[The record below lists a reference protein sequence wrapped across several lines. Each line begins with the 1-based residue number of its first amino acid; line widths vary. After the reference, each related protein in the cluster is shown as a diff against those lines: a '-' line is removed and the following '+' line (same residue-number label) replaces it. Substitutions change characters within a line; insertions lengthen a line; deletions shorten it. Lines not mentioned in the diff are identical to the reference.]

1 MFSSKALSKNRSD
14 QTGLSQTGLAR
25 PLGLALLA
33 CGLAASPAGAQSVEE
48 FYKGRKIDVVIGFT
62 VGGGYDAYARL
73 LARHMGEHIP
83 GKPAII
89 PRNMTGAGSRIAAA
103 FIHGV
108 APKDGTAI
116 GIADQ
121 SIPLEQ
127 ALGDA
132 GVKFDSRELNWIGNP
147 NADNNVLT
155 TWHTSPVKTLDD
167 ARKIEVTMG
176 ATGFNT
182 SSQYPT
188 VLNATAGTKFKVI
201 FGYPGGNEIN
211 LAMERGEVGGR
222 GSNAWAS
229 YKSTRP
235 DWIKD
240 NKINILVQI
249 GLRKAPDLPNVPLLM
264 ETATNDVDRAALR
277 LLSAPTTIGRPFFA
291 PPNVPADRVK
301 ALRAAFDAMIKDK
314 AFLDEAQKLNLD
326 IDPVSGEELQKI
338 VADIIDAP
346 ASVKKRL
353 ADILSLVEREKK

>member
-1 MFSSKALSKNRSD
+1 MTTRFATTRIAALSA
-14 QTGLSQTGLAR
+14 TLAS
-25 PLGLALLA
+25 ALLA
-33 CGLAASPAGAQSVEE
+33 SVAAAQAQSVED
-48 FYKGRKIDVVIGFT
+48 FYKGKKVDIVIGFT

-73 LARHMGEHIP
+73 VARHMGEHIP
-83 GKPAII
+83 GKPTMV

-108 APKDGTAI
+108 APKDGTAM

-132 GVKFDSRELNWIGNP
+132 GVKFDSREFNWIGNP
-147 NADNNVLT
+147 NADNNVLS
-155 TWHTSPVKTLDD
+155 TWHTSPVKTIED
-167 ARKIEVTMG
+167 AKKIEATMG
-176 ATGFNT
+176 ATGYNT

-188 VLNATAGTKFKVI
+188 VLNAIAGTKFKVI
-201 FGYPGGNEIN
+201 LGYPGGNEIN
-211 LAMERGEVGGR
+211 MAMERGEVAGR

-235 DWIKD
+235 DWIKE

-264 ETATNDVDRAALR
+264 DVASNDLDRAAMR

-301 ALRAAFDAMIKDK
+301 ALRAAFASMIKDK
-314 AFLDEAQKLNLD
+314 AFLEEARKLNLD
-326 IDPVSGEELQKI
+326 IDFVPGEELQKI

-346 ASVKKRL
+346 ADVKKRL
-353 ADILSLVEREKK
+353 ADVLSLVEREKK

>member
-1 MFSSKALSKNRSD
+1 MHSTSA
-14 QTGLSQTGLAR
+14 AR
-25 PLGLALLA
+25 RLLLVA
-33 CGLAASPAGAQSVEE
+33 GFATAASLAAPTGASAQSVEE
-48 FYKGRKIDVVIGFT
+48 FYKGRKIDIVIGFT

-73 LARHMGEHIP
+73 VARHMGDHLP
-83 GKPAII
+83 GKPAIV
-89 PRNMTGAGSRIAAA
+89 PRNMAGAGSRTAAA

-108 APKDGTAI
+108 APKDGTAV

-132 GVKFDSRELNWIGNP
+132 GVKFDSREFAWIGNP

-155 TWHTSPVKTLDD
+155 TWHTSPVKTIED
-167 ARKIEVTMG
+167 AKKIEATVG
-176 ATGFNT
+176 ATGYNT

-188 VLNATAGTKFKVI
+188 VLNAIVGTKFRVI
-201 FGYPGGNEIN
+201 MGYPGGNEIN
-211 LAMERGEVGGR
+211 LAMERGEVAGR

-235 DWIKD
+235 DWIAEK
-240 NKINILVQI
+240 KINILVQI
-249 GLRKAPDLPNVPLLM
+249 GLRKAPDLPHVPLLM
-264 ETATNDVDRAALR
+264 EIAPNDLDRAALR

-291 PPNVPADRVK
+291 PPGVPAERIK
-301 ALRAAFDAMIKDK
+301 ALRAAFDAMVKDP
-314 AFLDEAQKLNLD
+314 AFLEEAKKLNLD

-346 ASVKKRL
+346 AAVKKRL
-353 ADILSLVEREKK
+353 AEVLALVEREKK

>member
-1 MFSSKALSKNRSD
+1 MTTRFATTRIAALSA
-14 QTGLSQTGLAR
+14 TLAS
-25 PLGLALLA
+25 ALLA
-33 CGLAASPAGAQSVEE
+33 SVAGAQAQSVED
-48 FYKGRKIDVVIGFT
+48 FYKGKKVDIVIGFT

-73 LARHMGEHIP
+73 VARHMGEHIP
-83 GKPAII
+83 GKPTMV

-108 APKDGTAI
+108 APKDGTAM

-132 GVKFDSRELNWIGNP
+132 GVKFDSREFNWIGNP
-147 NADNNVLT
+147 NADNNVLS
-155 TWHTSPVKTLDD
+155 TWHTSPVKTIED
-167 ARKIEVTMG
+167 AKKIEATMG
-176 ATGFNT
+176 ATGYNT

-188 VLNATAGTKFKVI
+188 VLNAIAGTKFKVI
-201 FGYPGGNEIN
+201 LGYPGGNEIN
-211 LAMERGEVGGR
+211 MAMERGEVAGR

-235 DWIKD
+235 DWIKE

-264 ETATNDVDRAALR
+264 DVASNDLDRAAMR
-277 LLSAPTTIGRPFFA
+277 LLSSPTTIGRPFFA

-301 ALRAAFDAMIKDK
+301 ALRAAFASMIKDK
-314 AFLDEAQKLNLD
+314 AFLEEARKLNLD
-326 IDPVSGEELQKI
+326 IDFVPGEELQKI

-346 ASVKKRL
+346 ADVKKRL
-353 ADILSLVEREKK
+353 ADVLSLVERDKK

>member
-1 MFSSKALSKNRSD
+1 MSALA
-14 QTGLSQTGLAR
+14 G
-25 PLGLALLA
+25 
-33 CGLAASPAGAQSVEE
+33 CMAAGSAAYAQSVED
-48 FYKGRKIDVVIGFT
+48 FYKGRKIDIVIGFT

-73 LARHMGEHIP
+73 LGRHMGEHIP
-83 GKPAII
+83 GKPALV

-103 FIHGV
+103 FIHGI
-108 APKDGTAI
+108 APKDGTAM

-132 GVKFDSRELNWIGNP
+132 GVKFDTRELNWIGNP
-147 NADNNVLT
+147 NADNNVLA
-155 TWHTSPVKTLDD
+155 TWHTSPVKTIED
-167 ARKIEVTMG
+167 AKKIEVTMG

-188 VLNATAGTKFKVI
+188 VLNAMAGTKFRLI

-211 LAMERGEVGGR
+211 LAMERGEVAGR

-240 NKINILVQI
+240 NRINILVQI
-249 GLRKAPDLPNVPLLM
+249 GLRKAPDLQNVPLLM
-264 ETATNDVDRAALR
+264 DTASNDLDRAALR

-291 PPNVPADRVK
+291 PPSVPADRVK
-301 ALRAAFDAMIKDK
+301 ALRAAFDATMKDVN
-314 AFLDEAQKLNLD
+314 FLADAKKLNLD
-326 IDPVSGEELQKI
+326 IDPVSGDELQKI
-338 VADIIDAP
+338 VSDIINSP
-346 ASVKKRL
+346 ADVKKRL
-353 ADILSLVEREKK
+353 ADVLALVEREKK

>member
-1 MFSSKALSKNRSD
+1 MTTRFAMPRGAVTSATIAASFAS
-14 QTGLSQTGLAR
+14 
-25 PLGLALLA
+25 ALLA
-33 CGLAASPAGAQSVEE
+33 SVTAAQAQSVED
-48 FYKGRKIDVVIGFT
+48 FYKGKKVDIVIGFT

-73 LARHMGEHIP
+73 VARHMGEHIP
-83 GKPAII
+83 GKPTMV

-108 APKDGTAI
+108 APKDGTAM

-132 GVKFDSRELNWIGNP
+132 GVKFDSREFNWIGNP
-147 NADNNVLT
+147 NADNNVLS
-155 TWHTSPVKTLDD
+155 TWHTSPVKTIED
-167 ARKIEVTMG
+167 AKKIEATMG
-176 ATGFNT
+176 ATGYNT

-188 VLNATAGTKFKVI
+188 VLNAIAGTKFKVI
-201 FGYPGGNEIN
+201 LGYPGGNEIN
-211 LAMERGEVGGR
+211 MAMERGEVAGR

-235 DWIKD
+235 DWIRD

-264 ETATNDVDRAALR
+264 DVATNDLDRAAMR

-301 ALRAAFDAMIKDK
+301 ALRAAFASMIKDK
-314 AFLDEAQKLNLD
+314 AFLEEAQKLNLD
-326 IDPVSGEELQKI
+326 IDFVPGEELQKI

-346 ASVKKRL
+346 AEVKKRL
-353 ADILSLVEREKK
+353 ADVLSLVEREKK

>member
-1 MFSSKALSKNRSD
+1 MTARFARLRRSGHAAAL
-14 QTGLSQTGLAR
+14 A
-25 PLGLALLA
+25 PALLA
-33 CGLAASPAGAQSVEE
+33 FAAGAAAAQAQSVED
-48 FYKGRKIDVVIGFT
+48 FYKGKKVDIVIGFT

-73 LARHMGEHIP
+73 VARHMGEHIP
-83 GKPAII
+83 GKPAMV

-108 APKDGTAI
+108 APKDGTAM

-155 TWHTSPVKTLDD
+155 TWHTSPVKTIED
-167 ARKIEVTMG
+167 AKKIEVTMG

-188 VLNATAGTKFKVI
+188 VLNAMAGTKFRVI

-211 LAMERGEVGGR
+211 LAMERGEVAGR

-235 DWIKD
+235 DWIRDK
-240 NKINILVQI
+240 KINMLVQI
-249 GLRKAPDLPNVPLLM
+249 GLRKAADLPDVPLLM
-264 ETATNDVDRAALR
+264 DTASNDLDRAALR

-291 PPNVPADRVK
+291 PPNVPAERVK
-301 ALRAAFDAMIKDK
+301 ALRAAFNAMVKDK
-314 AFLDEAQKLNLD
+314 NFLEDAKKLNLD
-326 IDPVSGEELQKI
+326 IDPVSGDELQKI

-346 ASVKKRL
+346 ADVKKRL
-353 ADILSLVEREKK
+353 ADVLALVEREKK

>member
-1 MFSSKALSKNRSD
+1 MRQSIACSFRTAALMS
-14 QTGLSQTGLAR
+14 
-25 PLGLALLA
+25 ALTVCMTA
-33 CGLAASPAGAQSVEE
+33 GSAAFAQSVED
-48 FYKGRKIDVVIGFT
+48 FYKGRKVDIVIGFT

-73 LARHMGEHIP
+73 LGRHMGEHIP
-83 GKPAII
+83 GKPAMV

-103 FIHGV
+103 FIHGI
-108 APKDGTAI
+108 APKDGTAM

-132 GVKFDSRELNWIGNP
+132 GVKFDTRELNWIGNP
-147 NADNNVLT
+147 NADNNVLA
-155 TWHTSPVKTLDD
+155 TWHTSPVKTIED

-188 VLNATAGTKFKVI
+188 VLNAMAGTKFRLI

-240 NKINILVQI
+240 NRINILVQI
-249 GLRKAPDLPNVPLLM
+249 GLRKAPDLQNVPLLM
-264 ETATNDVDRAALR
+264 DTANNDLDRAALR

-301 ALRAAFDAMIKDK
+301 ALRAAFDATMKD
-314 AFLDEAQKLNLD
+314 ANFLADAKKLNLD

-338 VADIIDAP
+338 VSEIIDSP
-346 ASVKKRL
+346 ADVKKRL
-353 ADILSLVEREKK
+353 ADVLALVEREKK

>member
-1 MFSSKALSKNRSD
+1 MSM
-14 QTGLSQTGLAR
+14 GLASSR
-25 PLGLALLA
+25 RGA
-33 CGLAASPAGAQSVEE
+33 LAAALTFAFAASAGGATGASAQNVED
-48 FYKGRKIDVVIGFT
+48 FYKGKKIDIVIGFT

-73 LARHMGEHIP
+73 VARHMGDHIP
-83 GKPAII
+83 GKPTMV

-108 APKDGTAI
+108 APKDGTAM

-155 TWHTSPVKTLDD
+155 TWHTSPVKTIED

-176 ATGFNT
+176 ATGYNT

-188 VLNATAGTKFKVI
+188 VLNAIAGTKFKVI
-201 FGYPGGNEIN
+201 LGYPGGNEIN

-235 DWIKD
+235 DWIKE

-264 ETATNDVDRAALR
+264 DVATNDLDRAAMR

-301 ALRAAFDAMIKDK
+301 TLRAAFDAMVKDK
-314 AFLDEAQKLNLD
+314 AFLEEAQKLNLD

-338 VADIIDAP
+338 VSDIIDAP
-346 ASVKKRL
+346 ADVKKRL
-353 ADILSLVEREKK
+353 ADVLALVEREKK

>member
-1 MFSSKALSKNRSD
+1 
-14 QTGLSQTGLAR
+14 
-25 PLGLALLA
+25 
-33 CGLAASPAGAQSVEE
+33 
-48 FYKGRKIDVVIGFT
+48 
-62 VGGGYDAYARL
+62 
-73 LARHMGEHIP
+73 
-83 GKPAII
+83 
-89 PRNMTGAGSRIAAA
+89 MTGAGSRIAAA

-108 APKDGTAI
+108 APKDGTAM

-155 TWHTSPVKTLDD
+155 TWHTSPVKTIQD
-167 ARKIEVTMG
+167 AKKTEITVG
-176 ATGFNT
+176 ATGYNT

-188 VLNATAGTKFKVI
+188 VLNAIAGTKFKVI
-201 FGYPGGNEIN
+201 LGYPGGNEIN
-211 LAMERGEVGGR
+211 LAMERGEVAGR

-249 GLRKAPDLPNVPLLM
+249 GLRKAADLPNVPLLM
-264 ETATNDVDRAALR
+264 DVANNDLDRAAMR

-291 PPNVPADRVK
+291 PPNVPAERVK

-314 AFLDEAQKLNLD
+314 AFLEEAQKLNLD

-346 ASVKKRL
+346 ADVKKRL
-353 ADILSLVEREKK
+353 ADVLSLVEREKK

>member
-1 MFSSKALSKNRSD
+1 MFSSATLGRA
-14 QTGLSQTGLAR
+14 TLAR
-25 PLGLALLA
+25 TLIPGLLVSAF
-33 CGLAASPAGAQSVEE
+33 AASPVCAQSVED

-108 APKDGTAI
+108 APKDGTAM

-155 TWHTSPVKTLDD
+155 TWHTSPVKTIQD
-167 ARKIEVTMG
+167 AKKTEITVG
-176 ATGFNT
+176 ATGYNT

-188 VLNATAGTKFKVI
+188 VLNAIAGTKFKVI
-201 FGYPGGNEIN
+201 LGYPGGNEIN
-211 LAMERGEVGGR
+211 LAMERGEVAGR

-249 GLRKAPDLPNVPLLM
+249 GLRKAADLPNVPLLM
-264 ETATNDVDRAALR
+264 DVANNDLDRAAMR

-291 PPNVPADRVK
+291 PPNVPAERVK
-301 ALRAAFDAMIKDK
+301 ALRAAFDSMIKDK
-314 AFLDEAQKLNLD
+314 AFLEEAQKLNLD

-346 ASVKKRL
+346 ADVKKRL
-353 ADILSLVEREKK
+353 ADVLSLVEREKK

>member
-1 MFSSKALSKNRSD
+1 MSNGFPSSRRSLLTAALTSA
-14 QTGLSQTGLAR
+14 LAF
-25 PLGLALLA
+25 
-33 CGLAASPAGAQSVEE
+33 AAAGGGASAQGVED
-48 FYKGRKIDVVIGFT
+48 FYKGRKIDIVIGFT

-73 LARHMGEHIP
+73 VGRHMGEHIP
-83 GKPAII
+83 GKPTMV

-108 APKDGTAI
+108 APKDGTAL

-132 GVKFDSRELNWIGNP
+132 GVKFDSREFNWIGNP

-155 TWHTSPVKTLDD
+155 TWHTSPVKTIED

-176 ATGFNT
+176 ATGYNT

-188 VLNATAGTKFKVI
+188 VLNAMSGTKFKVI
-201 FGYPGGNEIN
+201 LGYPGGNEIN
-211 LAMERGEVGGR
+211 LAMERGEVAGR

-235 DWIKD
+235 DWIKE

-249 GLRKAPDLPNVPLLM
+249 GLRKASDLPNAPLLM
-264 ETATNDVDRAALR
+264 DVAGNDLDREAMR

-301 ALRAAFDAMIKDK
+301 ALRAAFDAMVKDK

-338 VADIIDAP
+338 VADIINAP
-346 ASVKKRL
+346 ADVKKRL
-353 ADILSLVEREKK
+353 ADVLSLVEREKK

>member
-1 MFSSKALSKNRSD
+1 MTTRFAMPRVAAISATIAASFGS
-14 QTGLSQTGLAR
+14 
-25 PLGLALLA
+25 ALLA
-33 CGLAASPAGAQSVEE
+33 SVAVAQAQSVEE
-48 FYKGRKIDVVIGFT
+48 FYKGKKVDIVIGFT

-73 LARHMGEHIP
+73 VARHMGEHIP
-83 GKPAII
+83 GKPTMV

-108 APKDGTAI
+108 APKDGTAM

-132 GVKFDSRELNWIGNP
+132 GVKFDSREFNWIGNP
-147 NADNNVLT
+147 NADNNVLS
-155 TWHTSPVKTLDD
+155 TWHTSPVKTIED
-167 ARKIEVTMG
+167 AKKIEANMG

-188 VLNATAGTKFKVI
+188 VLNTIAGTKFKVI

-211 LAMERGEVGGR
+211 LAMERGEVAGR

-235 DWIKD
+235 DWIKE

-264 ETATNDVDRAALR
+264 DVATNDLDRAAMR

-301 ALRAAFDAMIKDK
+301 ALRAAFASMIKDK
-314 AFLDEAQKLNLD
+314 AFLEEAQKLNLD
-326 IDPVSGEELQKI
+326 IDFVPGEELQKI

-346 ASVKKRL
+346 AEVKKRL
-353 ADILSLVEREKK
+353 ADLLSLVEREKK

>member
-1 MFSSKALSKNRSD
+1 MRQSIPCSFRTAALMSA
-14 QTGLSQTGLAR
+14 LA
-25 PLGLALLA
+25 G
-33 CGLAASPAGAQSVEE
+33 CMAAGSAAYAQSVED
-48 FYKGRKIDVVIGFT
+48 FYKGRKIDIVIGFT

-73 LARHMGEHIP
+73 LGRHMGEHIP
-83 GKPAII
+83 GKPALV

-103 FIHGV
+103 FIHGI
-108 APKDGTAI
+108 APKDGTAM

-132 GVKFDSRELNWIGNP
+132 GVKFDTRELNWIGNP
-147 NADNNVLT
+147 NADNNVLA
-155 TWHTSPVKTLDD
+155 TWHTSPVKTIED
-167 ARKIEVTMG
+167 AKKIEVTMG

-188 VLNATAGTKFKVI
+188 VLNAMAGTKFRLI

-211 LAMERGEVGGR
+211 LAMERGEVAGR

-240 NKINILVQI
+240 NRINILVQI
-249 GLRKAPDLPNVPLLM
+249 GLRKAPDLQNVPLLM
-264 ETATNDVDRAALR
+264 DTASNDLDRAALR

-301 ALRAAFDAMIKDK
+301 ALRAAFDATMKD
-314 AFLDEAQKLNLD
+314 ANFLADAKKLNLD
-326 IDPVSGEELQKI
+326 IDPVSGDELQKI
-338 VADIIDAP
+338 VSDIINSP
-346 ASVKKRL
+346 ADVKKRL
-353 ADILSLVEREKK
+353 ADVLALVEREKK

>member
-301 ALRAAFDAMIKDK
+301 ALRAAFDAMINDK

-346 ASVKKRL
+346 APVKKRL

>member
-1 MFSSKALSKNRSD
+1 MSNGFPSSRRS
-14 QTGLSQTGLAR
+14 
-25 PLGLALLA
+25 LLA
-33 CGLAASPAGAQSVEE
+33 AALTSALAFAAAGGGASAQGVED
-48 FYKGRKIDVVIGFT
+48 FYKGRKIDIVIGFT

-73 LARHMGEHIP
+73 VGRHMGEHIP
-83 GKPAII
+83 GKPTMV

-108 APKDGTAI
+108 APKDGTAL

-132 GVKFDSRELNWIGNP
+132 GVKFDSREFNWIGNP

-155 TWHTSPVKTLDD
+155 TWHTSPVKTIED

-176 ATGFNT
+176 ATGYNT

-188 VLNATAGTKFKVI
+188 VLNAMSGTKFKVI
-201 FGYPGGNEIN
+201 LGYPGGNEIN
-211 LAMERGEVGGR
+211 LAMERGEVAGR

-235 DWIKD
+235 DWIKE

-249 GLRKAPDLPNVPLLM
+249 GLRKASDLPNVPLLM
-264 ETATNDVDRAALR
+264 DVAGNDLDREAMR

-301 ALRAAFDAMIKDK
+301 ALRAAFDAMVKDK

-338 VADIIDAP
+338 VADIINAP
-346 ASVKKRL
+346 ADVKKRL
-353 ADILSLVEREKK
+353 ADVLSLVEREKK